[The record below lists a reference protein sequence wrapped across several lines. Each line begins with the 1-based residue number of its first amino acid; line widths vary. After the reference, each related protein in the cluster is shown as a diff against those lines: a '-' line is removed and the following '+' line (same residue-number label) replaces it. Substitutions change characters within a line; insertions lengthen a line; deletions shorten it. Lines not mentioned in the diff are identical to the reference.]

1 MKVSPENTWAWK
13 IKVSL
18 GLGLAVAMGAL
29 LRSLNGPLP
38 WQLEACLILTSALGL
53 GIANLCVPK
62 RQLARIGQLPCLE
75 PNWMT
80 LWSLI
85 FWWAGVYLFVKGH
98 RYPGAMLAAQGGIGD
113 VMDGKTAV
121 AMREF
126 GVWRSALCRRIGK
139 WFDPLCDKLKYPPV
153 IVLFAAALVLGMK
166 IALWIAAFEVIGT
179 LIRNPINV
187 GARMAWASKKKMVK
201 NERLRCWLYAIGRRL
216 VRKSKASAFGKVKAT
231 IQSLGL
237 LFCAP
242 FFLTW
247 ITEPKA
253 MPDVIYL
260 LALAFGALSIISR
273 MRIHPTFDAFIDRVG
288 NAGSLFKHQDI

>member
-1 MKVSPENTWAWK
+1 MNKSPVNDWAWK
-13 IKVSL
+13 IKVGF
-18 GLGLAVAMGAL
+18 GLTLALAMGIAYYMFP
-29 LRSLNGPLP
+29 RPIH
-38 WQLEACLILTSALGL
+38 WTLEAFFTLSSALGL
-53 GIANLCVPK
+53 AIANLCIPK
-62 RQLARIGQLPCLE
+62 RQLARIGQLPLLE
-75 PNWMT
+75 PNWIT

-85 FWWAGVYLFVKGH
+85 FWWVGIYLIVKGH
-98 RYPGAMLAAQGGIGD
+98 LYTGVMFTAQGGVGD
-113 VMDGKTAV
+113 VMDGKEAV

-166 IALWIAAFEVIGT
+166 IALWIAALEVIGT

-201 NERLRCWLYAIGRRL
+201 NERLRGWLYAIGRRL
-216 VRKSKASAFGKVKAT
+216 VRKSKASGFGKIKAT

-242 FFLTW
+242 YFLTW

-260 LALAFGALSIISR
+260 LALAFGTLSIISR

>member
-1 MKVSPENTWAWK
+1 MNKSPVNNWAWK
-13 IKVSL
+13 IQV
-18 GLGLAVAMGAL
+18 GLGLTLAVSTGVL
-29 LRSLNGPLP
+29 LHLLGKHLP
-38 WQLEACLILTSALGL
+38 WQLEACLTLTSALGL
-53 GIANLCVPK
+53 GVANLCIPK
-62 RQLARIGQLPCLE
+62 RVLARIGQLPLLE
-75 PNWMT
+75 PNWIT

-85 FWWAGVYLFVKGH
+85 FWWVGIYLIVKGH
-98 RYPGAMLAAQGGIGD
+98 LYPGVMCTAQGGVGD
-113 VMDGKTAV
+113 VMDGKMAV

-166 IALWIAAFEVIGT
+166 LALWIAALEVIGT

-187 GARMAWASKKKMVK
+187 GARMAWASKKKMIK
-201 NERLRCWLYAIGRRL
+201 NERLRGWLYAIGRRL
-216 VRKSKASAFGKVKAT
+216 VRKSKASGFGKIKAT

-237 LFCAP
+237 MVCAP
-242 FFLTW
+242 YFLTW

-260 LALAFGALSIISR
+260 LALVFGALSIVSR